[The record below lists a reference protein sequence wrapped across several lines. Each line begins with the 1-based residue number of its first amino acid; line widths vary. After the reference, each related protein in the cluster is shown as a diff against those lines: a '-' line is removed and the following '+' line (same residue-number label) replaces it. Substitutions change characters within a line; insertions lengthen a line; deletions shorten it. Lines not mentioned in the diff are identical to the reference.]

1 MLRLLTATASA
12 NPRPM
17 STTLK
22 PLHPSDSPRPC
33 VLIVEDSKTA
43 RAMLQKDLGE
53 QYILLHV
60 KDGAEAW
67 VQLQAN
73 PDIDLVI
80 TDINMPLMS
89 GQQLLVKI
97 RTCDSPHI
105 RNLPVIV
112 MTGTDSYAD
121 KNLAFLN
128 GANDFVSKP
137 VDGLEIQARVNVHYK
152 LANTIRE
159 LEKSKNALAHQAT
172 TDPLTGL
179 NNRRSFHEQGEEIL
193 LAAANGTDFSI
204 IQLDIDH
211 FKQVNDVYGHA
222 AGDDVLVAVA
232 KLLSQVVRSPDASG
246 RTGDILARIGGEE
259 FAILLPNTNR
269 LGAAVMAERIRTAL
283 EKLPI
288 WIGETQ
294 VRVTASLGTANYHG
308 EKVETIRELLNIAD
322 RRMYLAKK
330 TGRNR
335 ICVNDEGKTNYH
347 A

>member
-1 MLRLLTATASA
+1 MPTM
-12 NPRPM
+12 PM
-17 STTLK
+17 NEPQSGT
-22 PLHPSDSPRPC
+22 PRPC

-43 RAMLQKDLGE
+43 KAMLQKELAE
-53 QYILLHV
+53 QYILLHAM
-60 KDGAEAW
+60 DGAEAW
-67 VQLQAN
+67 DLLQEN
-73 PDIDLVI
+73 PQIDLVI
-80 TDINMPLMS
+80 TDINMPRMS

-97 RTCDSPHI
+97 RTSDAPDI

-112 MTGTDSYAD
+112 MTGTDGNAD

-128 GANDFVSKP
+128 GANDFVNKP

-179 NNRRSFHEQGEEIL
+179 KNRRSFHELGEQIL
-193 LAAANGTDFSI
+193 QAAGGGMDFSI
-204 IQLDIDH
+204 IHLDIDH

-222 AGDDVLVAVA
+222 AGDEVLMAVS
-232 KLLSQVVRSPDASG
+232 KQLNHVVRAPEPSG
-246 RTGDILARIGGEE
+246 RGGDILARIGGEE

-269 LGAAVMAERIRTAL
+269 LGAAVMAERIRAAL

-288 WIGETQ
+288 WIGET
-294 VRVTASLGTANYHG
+294 RLTVTASLGTANYRG

-330 TGRNR
+330 LGRNR
-335 ICVNDEGKTNYH
+335 ICVNDEGKTNFH
-347 A
+347 G

>member
-1 MLRLLTATASA
+1 M
-12 NPRPM
+12 P
-17 STTLK
+17 TTPTPK
-22 PLHPSDSPRPC
+22 REQPSSDPRPC

-53 QYILLHV
+53 QYLLLHV
-60 KDGAEAW
+60 IDGAEAW
-67 VQLQAN
+67 AQLQAN

-80 TDINMPLMS
+80 TDINMPHMS

-97 RTCDSPHI
+97 RTSDAPHI

-112 MTGTDSYAD
+112 MTGTDGNAD

-128 GANDFVSKP
+128 GANDFVNKP

-159 LEKSKNALAHQAT
+159 LEKNKKALAHQAT

-179 NNRRSFHEQGEEIL
+179 KNRRSFHEQGEVIL
-193 LAAANGTDFSI
+193 LAAGNGADFSI

-211 FKQVNDVYGHA
+211 FKQVNDVHGHA
-222 AGDDVLVAVA
+222 AGDEVLVAVA
-232 KLLSQVVRSPDASG
+232 KLLSQVVRATDTSG
-246 RTGDILARIGGEE
+246 RGGDILARIGGEE

-288 WIGETQ
+288 CIGETHLK
-294 VRVTASLGTANYHG
+294 VTASLGTANFRG